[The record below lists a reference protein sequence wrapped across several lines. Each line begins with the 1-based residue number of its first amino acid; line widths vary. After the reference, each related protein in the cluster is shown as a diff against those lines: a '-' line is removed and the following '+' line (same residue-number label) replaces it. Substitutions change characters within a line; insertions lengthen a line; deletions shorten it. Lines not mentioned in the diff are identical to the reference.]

1 MKTMLRAAM
10 FALSIGSITPAF
22 AGEGGPTDNP
32 PLAWAALA
40 QVETAPSVAAAA
52 QNGQA
57 VQAYVAQSNR
67 GTWLFAPSQNGN
79 R

>member
-32 PLAWAALA
+32 PQAWAGLA
-40 QVETAPSVAAAA
+40 QVQITPSVAPA
-52 QNGQA
+52 QNGQTLR
-57 VQAYVAQSNR
+57 AYVAQSNH
-67 GTWLFAPSQNGN
+67 GTSLYAPAQNGN
-79 R
+79 N